1 MALQSEEASWESA
14 PNIYEV
20 VSLFK
25 SEQAAIEVTLME
37 VVAGRLPVRNSY
49 FLDPATAKLLMKNVQ
64 ILNSRTFA
72 QDGELE
78 HEIIAMKDSTH

>member
-1 MALQSEEASWESA
+1 MQ
-14 PNIYEV
+14 
-20 VSLFK
+20 
-25 SEQAAIEVTLME
+25 
-37 VVAGRLPVRNSY
+37 VVAGGLPVRNSY